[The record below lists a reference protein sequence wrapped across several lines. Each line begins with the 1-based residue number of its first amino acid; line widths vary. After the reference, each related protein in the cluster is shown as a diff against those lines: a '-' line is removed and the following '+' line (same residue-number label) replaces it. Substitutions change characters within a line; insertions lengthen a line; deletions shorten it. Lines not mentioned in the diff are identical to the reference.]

1 MRVLTWIV
9 RIVLFFLLFGFAL
22 KNGEAV
28 RLNFFFDTV
37 WQAPLVMVLLS
48 FFAAGAFF
56 GLLAVSSTVFA
67 QRRELLRLRR
77 QLAQAE
83 QSGDVPGLA
92 SEPTAP
98 EAGHA

>member
-22 KNGEAV
+22 KNGETV
-28 RLNFFFDTV
+28 SLRFFFDTA
-37 WQAPLVMVLLS
+37 WQAPLVMILLS
-48 FFAAGAFF
+48 FFAAGALF
-56 GLLAVSSTVFA
+56 GLLAASSLVFG

-77 QLAQAE
+77 ELALAKQVAE
-83 QSGDVPGLA
+83 ASGLA
-92 SEPTAP
+92 NEPKPP

>member
-28 RLNFFFDTV
+28 SLRFFFDTV

-48 FFAAGAFF
+48 FFAAGALF
-56 GLLAVSSTVFA
+56 GLLAASGLIFG

-77 QLAQAE
+77 ELTLAE
-83 QSGDVPGLA
+83 QAVAASGRA
-92 SEPTAP
+92 NEPTAP